1 MRPVRLELQG
11 FTSFRESTEI
21 DFSDCELFALVGPTG
36 SGKSTVIDAICFV
49 LYGSVPR
56 YDHKGLVAPV
66 ISHGKL
72 EAKVRLDFALGERQY
87 SAVRVVRQLSKG
99 NATTKEAVL
108 ECGGNVL
115 ARGAVELTAAITEL
129 LGLSFDH
136 FTRCVVLPQG
146 EFSRFL
152 HDGPKDRQ
160 GMIVKLLNLGI
171 YERMS
176 RRAQTLANEA
186 RMDCEVNERRLEEDF
201 AGATPEALQRARSRL
216 QRLQALERTVRE
228 ATPLLAELAE
238 KKRTAQAA
246 TQEALKAISL
256 LQSLEVPAEVTA
268 LGTRLSL
275 AASDL
280 ADAEAQAASAGDEL
294 AVQVTARAAHGP
306 REPVLEASAAHR
318 SRRELAQAVAEKA
331 KEVVAATSRLAGA
344 QSAHDEANTRIE
356 AATASEEA
364 ARSEHAAHDLASGLS
379 VGGPCPVCLQPVAE
393 LPEHEVAPDL
403 KVARA
408 ELMSAR
414 ADGVKATA
422 ELNTA
427 ATEVAAAQAGMNV
440 LEDQRTLLDAALAES
455 RDEKTL
461 TELLAAIDEAEQGV
475 EAARA
480 AEAKAI
486 RIARGA
492 RKEWEELQTAE
503 RKLRRQFDEGRD
515 RVAALR
521 PPPAD
526 GSDLAGDW
534 GNLALWA
541 ATRAPELQKEAAASE
556 ASAAEAAKEQTV
568 LTEDLER
575 SCRDCE
581 LEVVDGA
588 IFETVTS
595 AVAQTSFEL
604 KGIEQDI
611 AAAEKLRDVL
621 KSRRVEAKV
630 ASGLALELSAKP
642 GRFESWI
649 VEEALR
655 RLVEGAT
662 RTLNELSTSQY
673 SMTLSD
679 TGDFLVIDHHN
690 ADETRSAKTLSG
702 GETFLASLSLAL
714 SLSDQL
720 SQLAEQGAARLDA
733 IFLDEGFGTL
743 DADTLETVAAT
754 VENLAATG
762 RMVGI
767 VTHVREL
774 AERVPMQFRV
784 RKNQITS
791 TVERVA
797 DLEAQPA

>member
-1 MRPVRLELQG
+1 MRPLRLELQG
-11 FTSFRESTEI
+11 FTSFRDRTEI

-72 EAKVRLDFALGERQY
+72 EAKVRLDFALGEREY

-108 ECGGNVL
+108 ECGGVVL

-160 GMIVKLLNLGI
+160 GMIVKLLNLGV

-176 RRAQTLANEA
+176 HRAQALSNDA
-186 RMDCEVNERRLEEDF
+186 RIDCEVNDRRLEEDF
-201 AGATPEALQRARSRL
+201 ADATPEALRRARSGL
-216 QRLQALERTVRE
+216 ERLQALERTVRE
-228 ATPLLAELAE
+228 ATPRLAELAE

-246 TQEALKAISL
+246 AEEALKAISL
-256 LQSLEVPAEVTA
+256 LDSLEIPPEVTA
-268 LGTRLSL
+268 LGARLSL

-280 ADAEAQAASAGDEL
+280 ADAEAQIASTGDEL
-294 AVQVTARAAHGP
+294 SVQTAARAERGP
-306 REPVLEASAAHR
+306 REQVLEAIAAHR
-318 SRRELAQAVAEKA
+318 SRGELAQAVAEKA
-331 KEVVAATSRLAGA
+331 TEVGAAGSRLDGA
-344 QSAHDEANTRIE
+344 QSAHDEATARVE
-356 AATASEEA
+356 AAAASEEA
-364 ARSEHAAHDLASGLS
+364 VRGEHAAHALASDLT
-379 VGGPCPVCLQPVAE
+379 VGNDCPVCLQLVTE
-393 LPEHEVAPDL
+393 LPAHEVPPDL
-403 KVARA
+403 QVARA

-414 ADGVKATA
+414 ADGVKAAA
-422 ELNTA
+422 ELGA
-427 ATEVAAAQAGMNV
+427 AAKEVAAAQAGMSV
-440 LEDQRTLLDAALAES
+440 LDHQRDLLDAKLAEE
-455 RDEKTL
+455 RDEVTL
-461 TELLAAIDEAEQGV
+461 AEVLASIDEAEKGV

-486 RIARGA
+486 RNARAA
-492 RKEWEELQTAE
+492 RKEWEGLQAAE
-503 RKLRRQFDEGRD
+503 RKLRRQFDERRD
-515 RVAALR
+515 RVAAHR
-521 PPPAD
+521 PPPTE
-526 GSDLAGDW
+526 GPDLAGDW
-534 GNLALWA
+534 GSLALWA
-541 ATRAPELQKEAAASE
+541 ATRAPELAEEAAACE
-556 ASAAEAAKEQTV
+556 ASASEAAKEQTV

-581 LEVVDGA
+581 LEVQEGG
-588 IFETVTS
+588 ILETVAG
-595 AVAQTSFEL
+595 AVAVTSTAVR
-604 KGIEQDI
+604 GIEQGI
-611 AAAEKLRDVL
+611 ATAEELRALVA
-621 KSRRVEAKV
+621 RRRSEAKL
-630 ASGLALELSAKP
+630 ASGLALELSAKR

-662 RTLNELSTSQY
+662 QTLNELSTGQY

-679 TGDFLVIDHHN
+679 TGEFLVIDHHN

-720 SQLAEQGAARLDA
+720 SELATRGAARLDA

-774 AERVPMQFRV
+774 AERVPLQFRV

-791 TVERVA
+791 TVERIS

>member
-1 MRPVRLELQG
+1 MRPVRLQLQG

-56 YDHKGLVAPV
+56 YEHKGLVAPV

-72 EAKVRLDFALGERQY
+72 EAKVRLDFAIGEREF
-87 SAVRVVRQLSKG
+87 SAVRVVRQVSKG

-108 ECGGNVL
+108 ECAGEVL

-186 RMDCEVNERRLEEDF
+186 RINCEVNERRLEEDF
-201 AGATPEALQRARSRL
+201 ADATPEALQRARSGL
-216 QRLQALERTVRE
+216 ERLQALERTVRE
-228 ATPLLAELAE
+228 ATPHLAELSE
-238 KKRTAQAA
+238 KQRTAQAA

-256 LQSLEVPAEVTA
+256 LDSLEVPSEVTA
-268 LGTRLSL
+268 LGARLSL
-275 AASDL
+275 SVSDL
-280 ADAEAQAASAGDEL
+280 ADAEAQTASAGDEL
-294 AVQVTARAAHGP
+294 AVRVTARADRGP
-306 REPVLEASAAHR
+306 REPVLEALAAHR
-318 SRRELAQAVAEKA
+318 SRRDLAQAVAEKA
-331 KEVVAATSRLAGA
+331 NEVAAATSRLDGA
-344 QSAHDEANTRIE
+344 QAAHDEVNARIE

-364 ARSEHAAHDLASGLS
+364 ARSEHAAHDLASDLS
-379 VGGPCPVCLQPVAE
+379 VGNACPVCLQLVAE
-393 LPEHEVAPDL
+393 LPAHEVPPDL

-408 ELMSAR
+408 ESMSAR
-414 ADGVKATA
+414 ADGLKAAA
-422 ELNTA
+422 ELNA
-427 ATEVAAAQAGMNV
+427 AAKEVAAAQAGMNV
-440 LEDQRTLLDAALAES
+440 LEHQRNLLDAALAEE

-461 TELLAAIDEAEQGV
+461 TDVLAAIDEAEQGV

-486 RIARGA
+486 RNARAA
-492 RKEWEELQTAE
+492 RREWEELQTAE
-503 RKLRRQFDEGRD
+503 RKLRRQFDDRRD
-515 RVAALR
+515 RLAALR
-521 PPPAD
+521 PPPAE

-534 GNLALWA
+534 GKLALWA
-541 ATRAPELQKEAAASE
+541 ATRAPELEKEAAACE

-568 LTEDLER
+568 LIEDLGR

-581 LEVVDGA
+581 LEVVNGA
-588 IFETVTS
+588 IFETVMS
-595 AVAQTSFEL
+595 AAAQSAAEV
-604 KGIEQDI
+604 KGIERGI
-611 AAAEKLRDVL
+611 AAAHELRATL
-621 KSRRVEAKV
+621 KRRRAEAKV

-720 SQLAEQGAARLDA
+720 SELAEKGAARLDA

-774 AERVPMQFRV
+774 AERVPLQFRV

-791 TVERVA
+791 TVERVT
-797 DLEAQPA
+797 DLEVQPA

>member
-1 MRPVRLELQG
+1 MRPLRLELQG
-11 FTSFRESTEI
+11 FTSFRDRTEI

-72 EAKVRLDFALGERQY
+72 EAKVRLDFALGEREY
-87 SAVRVVRQLSKG
+87 SAVRVVRQISKG

-108 ECGGNVL
+108 ECGGEVL
-115 ARGAVELTAAITEL
+115 ARGAVELTAAISEL

-160 GMIVKLLNLGI
+160 GLIVKLLNLGV

-176 RRAQTLANEA
+176 HRAQALSNDA
-186 RMDCEVNERRLEEDF
+186 RIDCEVNERRLEEDF
-201 AGATPEALQRARSRL
+201 ANATPEALGRARAGL
-216 QRLQALERTVRE
+216 ERLQALERTVRE
-228 ATPLLAELAE
+228 ATPRLAELAE

-246 TQEALKAISL
+246 AEEALKAISL
-256 LQSLEVPAEVTA
+256 LDSLEVPPEVTA
-268 LGTRLSL
+268 LGAHLSL

-280 ADAEAQAASAGDEL
+280 ADSEAQIASTGDGL
-294 AVQVTARAAHGP
+294 AVQTAALAERGP
-306 REPVLEASAAHR
+306 REPVVNAIAAHR
-318 SRRELAQAVAEKA
+318 TRRELTQAVAGKA
-331 KEVVAATSRLAGA
+331 SEVGAATGKLDGA
-344 QSAHDEANTRIE
+344 QSAHDEATAQVE
-356 AATASEEA
+356 TAAASEEA
-364 ARSEHAAHDLASGLS
+364 ARSRHAAHDLASDLT
-379 VGGPCPVCLQPVAE
+379 VGNACPVCLQVVAE

-414 ADGVKATA
+414 ADGVRAAA
-422 ELNTA
+422 ELGA
-427 ATEVAAAQAGMNV
+427 AAKEVAAAQAGMS
-440 LEDQRTLLDAALAES
+440 LLAHQRDLLDAALAEE
-455 RDEKTL
+455 RDEVTL
-461 TELLAAIDEAEQGV
+461 AEVLASIKAAEQAV

-486 RIARGA
+486 RNARSA
-492 RKEWEELQTAE
+492 RKEWEGMQAAE
-503 RKLRRQFDEGRD
+503 RKLRRQFDERRD
-515 RVAALR
+515 RVAGLR
-521 PPPAD
+521 PPPTE

-534 GNLALWA
+534 GGLAQWA
-541 ATRAPELQKEAAASE
+541 VRRAPELAEEAAACE

-581 LEVVDGA
+581 VEVLEGG
-588 IFETVTS
+588 ILETVAG
-595 AVAQTSFEL
+595 AVAVTATAVR
-604 KGIEQDI
+604 GIEQGI
-611 AAAEKLRDVL
+611 ATAEALRTVVA
-621 KSRRVEAKV
+621 RRRKEAKL
-630 ASGLALELSAKP
+630 ASGLALELSAKR

-662 RTLNELSTSQY
+662 QTLNELSTGQY

-679 TGDFLVIDHHN
+679 TGEFLVIDHHN

-720 SQLAEQGAARLDA
+720 SELATKGAARLDA

-774 AERVPMQFRV
+774 AERVPLQFRV
-784 RKNQITS
+784 RKNQTTS

>member
-1 MRPVRLELQG
+1 MRPLRLELQG
-11 FTSFRESTEI
+11 FTSFRDRTEI

-36 SGKSTVIDAICFV
+36 SGKSTVIDALCFV

-56 YDHKGLVAPV
+56 YDHKGLVSPV

-72 EAKVRLDFALGERQY
+72 EAKVRLDFALGEREY

-108 ECGGNVL
+108 ECGGEVL
-115 ARGAVELTAAITEL
+115 ARGAVELTAAITDL

-160 GMIVKLLNLGI
+160 GMIVKLLNLGV

-176 RRAQTLANEA
+176 HRAQALSNDA
-186 RMDCEVNERRLEEDF
+186 RMDCGVNERRLQEDF
-201 AGATPEALQRARSRL
+201 AGATPEALRRARAGLERL
-216 QRLQALERTVRE
+216 RALEQTVKE
-228 ATPLLAELAE
+228 ATPRLAELAE
-238 KKRTAQAA
+238 KKKAA
-246 TQEALKAISL
+246 RAAAEEALKAVSL
-256 LQSLEVPAEVTA
+256 LDLLEVPPEVTA
-268 LGTRLSL
+268 LGARLKL

-280 ADAEAQAASAGDEL
+280 ADAEAQIATTGDEL
-294 AVQVTARAAHGP
+294 AVLTAARAERGP
-306 REPVLEASAAHR
+306 REPVLEAIAAHR
-318 SRRELAQAVAEKA
+318 RRGELAQAIAEKA
-331 KEVVAATSRLAGA
+331 SEVEAATHRLEGA
-344 QSAHDEANTRIE
+344 QSAHDAATTRLE
-356 AATASEEA
+356 AAASSEEA
-364 ARSEHAAHDLASGLS
+364 ARSQHAAHDLASLLTAGNN
-379 VGGPCPVCLQPVAE
+379 CPVCLQVVTE
-393 LPEHEVAPDL
+393 LPAHEVPPDL
-403 KVARA
+403 QTARA
-408 ELMSAR
+408 ELQSAR
-414 ADGVKATA
+414 MEGTNAAS
-422 ELNTA
+422 ELGA
-427 ATEVAAAQAGMNV
+427 AAKKMAAAQAGMSV
-440 LEDQRTLLDAALAES
+440 LEQQRDLLDRALAEE
-455 RDEKTL
+455 RDEATL
-461 TELLAAIDEAEQGV
+461 TEVLASIDEAELLV
-475 EAARA
+475 EAARS
-480 AEAKAI
+480 AESKAL
-486 RIARGA
+486 RNARAA
-492 RKEWEELQTAE
+492 RKESEDLQAAE
-503 RKLRRQFDEGRD
+503 RKLRRQFDDRRD

-521 PPPAD
+521 PPPTE
-526 GSDLAGDW
+526 GSNLAGDW
-534 GNLALWA
+534 GSLALWA
-541 ATRAPELQKEAAASE
+541 ASRAPELAEEATACE
-556 ASAAEAAKEQTV
+556 ASAAEADKEQTV

-581 LEVVDGA
+581 LEVLEGGILESVMGA
-588 IFETVTS
+588 VAVTS
-595 AVAQTSFEL
+595 TEVR
-604 KGIEQDI
+604 GIEQGI
-611 AAAEKLRDVL
+611 ASADVL
-621 KSRRVEAKV
+621 RTVVARRRKEAEL
-630 ASGLALELSAKP
+630 ASALALELSAKR

-655 RLVEGAT
+655 LLVDGAT
-662 RTLNELSTSQY
+662 QTLNELSTGQY

-679 TGDFLVIDHHN
+679 TGEFLVIDHHN

-720 SQLAEQGAARLDA
+720 SELATQGAARLDA

-774 AERVPMQFRV
+774 AERVPLQFRV
-784 RKNQITS
+784 RKNQTTS

>member
-1 MRPVRLELQG
+1 MRPLRLELQG
-11 FTSFRESTEI
+11 FTSFRDKTAI

-72 EAKVRLDFALGERQY
+72 EAKVRLDFALGEREY

-108 ECGGNVL
+108 QCGGEVL
-115 ARGAVELTAAITEL
+115 ARGAVELTAAIGEL

-160 GMIVKLLNLGI
+160 GMIVKLLNLGV

-176 RRAQTLANEA
+176 HRAQALGNEA
-186 RMDCEVNERRLEEDF
+186 RIDCEVNERRIEEDF
-201 AGATPEALQRARSRL
+201 AGATPEALQHARAGLERL
-216 QRLQALERTVRE
+216 QTLERTVKE
-228 ATPLLAELAE
+228 ASPRLAELAE

-246 TQEALKAISL
+246 AEDARSAISL
-256 LQSLEVPAEVTA
+256 VDSLEVPPEVTA
-268 LGTRLSL
+268 LGARLSL

-280 ADAEAQAASAGDEL
+280 ADAESLIVSTGDEL
-294 AVQVTARAAHGP
+294 AVRTAARADRGP
-306 REPVLEASAAHR
+306 KEPVLEAIAAHQ
-318 SRRELAQAVAEKA
+318 SRRKLAQAVAEKA
-331 KEVVAATSRLAGA
+331 VEVGAAAGRHDAAQSVHDEATSRV
-344 QSAHDEANTRIE
+344 
-356 AATASEEA
+356 AAAAASEEA
-364 ARSEHAAHDLASGLS
+364 VRSEHAAHDLASDLT
-379 VGGPCPVCLQPVAE
+379 VGNACPVCLQLVAE
-393 LPEHEVAPDL
+393 LPAHELPPDL
-403 KVARA
+403 QVARA
-408 ELMSAR
+408 ELQSAR
-414 ADGVKATA
+414 ADEVDAA
-422 ELNTA
+422 ARLNA
-427 ATEVAAAQAGMNV
+427 AAKEVAAAQASMSV
-440 LEDQRTLLDAALAES
+440 LENQRDLLDAALAEE
-455 RDEKTL
+455 RDEATL
-461 TELLAAIDEAEQGV
+461 TEVLASIEVAERGL

-480 AEAKAI
+480 AEAKSL
-486 RIARGA
+486 RNARAA
-492 RKEWEELQTAE
+492 RKAWEDLQAAE
-503 RKLRRQFDEGRD
+503 RKLRRGFDDRRD
-515 RVAALR
+515 RVAALH
-521 PPPAD
+521 PPSTE
-526 GSDLAGDW
+526 GLDLAEDW
-534 GNLALWA
+534 GSLALWA
-541 ATRAPELQKEAAASE
+541 ATRAPELAEEATACE
-556 ASAAEAAKEQTV
+556 ASASEAAKEQTV

-581 LEVVDGA
+581 LEVLEGG
-588 IFETVTS
+588 ILETVAG
-595 AVAQTSFEL
+595 AVAVTST
-604 KGIEQDI
+604 KVRGIEQDI
-611 AAAEKLRDVL
+611 ATAEELRTVVA
-621 KSRRVEAKV
+621 RRRKEGKV
-630 ASGLALELSAKP
+630 ASGLALELSAKR

-662 RTLNELSTSQY
+662 RTLNELSTGQY

-679 TGDFLVIDHHN
+679 TGEFLVIDHHN
-690 ADETRSAKTLSG
+690 ANETRSAKTLSG

-720 SQLAEQGAARLDA
+720 SELATQGAARLDA

-774 AERVPMQFRV
+774 AERVPLQFRV

-791 TVERVA
+791 TVERIA
-797 DLEAQPA
+797 DLEVQPA

>member
-1 MRPVRLELQG
+1 MRPLRLELQG
-11 FTSFRESTEI
+11 FTSFRDRTEI

-36 SGKSTVIDAICFV
+36 SGKSTVIDALCFV

-72 EAKVRLDFALGERQY
+72 EAKVRLDFALGEREY

-108 ECGGNVL
+108 ECGGEVL

-160 GMIVKLLNLGI
+160 GMIVKLLNLGV
-171 YERMS
+171 YEQMS
-176 RRAQTLANEA
+176 HRAQALSNDA
-186 RMDCEVNERRLEEDF
+186 RMDCEVNERRLQEDF
-201 AGATPEALQRARSRL
+201 AGATPEALRRARAGL
-216 QRLQALERTVRE
+216 ERLQALEQTVRA
-228 ATPLLAELAE
+228 ATPRLAELAE
-238 KKRTAQAA
+238 KKRTARAA
-246 TQEALKAISL
+246 AEEALKAISL
-256 LQSLEVPAEVTA
+256 LDSLEVPPEVTA
-268 LGTRLSL
+268 LGARLKL

-280 ADAEAQAASAGDEL
+280 ADAEAQIATTGDEV
-294 AVQVTARAAHGP
+294 AVRTAARAERGP
-306 REPVLEASAAHR
+306 REPVLGAIAAHR
-318 SRRELAQAVAEKA
+318 RRGELAQAIAEKA
-331 KEVVAATSRLAGA
+331 SEVEAADRRLEGA
-344 QSAHDEANTRIE
+344 QSAHDEATTLLE
-356 AATASEEA
+356 AAASSEEA
-364 ARSEHAAHDLASGLS
+364 ARSRHAAHDLASVLTAGNN
-379 VGGPCPVCLQPVAE
+379 CPVCLQVVTE
-393 LPEHEVAPDL
+393 LPSHEVPPDL
-403 KVARA
+403 QTARA
-408 ELMSAR
+408 ELQSAR
-414 ADGVKATA
+414 VEGTKAA
-422 ELNTA
+422 SELGA
-427 ATEVAAAQAGMNV
+427 AAKEMAAAQAGMSV
-440 LEDQRTLLDAALAES
+440 LEQQRDLLDRALAEE
-455 RDEKTL
+455 RDEATL
-461 TELLAAIDEAEQGV
+461 TEVLASIDEAELLV
-475 EAARA
+475 EAARS
-480 AEAKAI
+480 AESKAL
-486 RIARGA
+486 RNARAA
-492 RKEWEELQTAE
+492 RKETEDLQAAE
-503 RKLRRQFDEGRD
+503 HKLRRQFDDRRD

-521 PPPAD
+521 PPPTE
-526 GSDLAGDW
+526 GSNLAGDW
-534 GNLALWA
+534 GRLALWA
-541 ATRAPELQKEAAASE
+541 AGRAPELAEEAAACE
-556 ASAAEAAKEQTV
+556 ASAAEADKEQTV

-581 LEVVDGA
+581 LDVLEGG
-588 IFETVTS
+588 ILETVMG
-595 AVAQTSFEL
+595 AVAVTSTEV
-604 KGIEQDI
+604 KGIEQGI
-611 AAAEKLRDVL
+611 ASAEALRTVVA
-621 KSRRVEAKV
+621 RRRKEAEL
-630 ASGLALELSAKP
+630 ASGLALELSAKR

-655 RLVEGAT
+655 RLVDGAT
-662 RTLNELSTSQY
+662 RTLNELSTGQY

-679 TGDFLVIDHHN
+679 TGEFLVIDHHN

-720 SQLAEQGAARLDA
+720 SELATQGAARLDA

-774 AERVPMQFRV
+774 AERVPLQFRV
-784 RKNQITS
+784 RKNQTTS

>member
-1 MRPVRLELQG
+1 MRPLRLELQG
-11 FTSFRESTEI
+11 FTSFRERTEI

-56 YDHKGLVAPV
+56 YEHKGLVAPV
-66 ISHGKL
+66 ISQGKL
-72 EAKVRLDFALGERQY
+72 EAKVRLDFTLGETEY
-87 SAVRVVRQLSKG
+87 SAVRVIRQLSKG

-108 ECGGNVL
+108 ECGGEVL
-115 ARGAVELTAAITEL
+115 ARGAVELTAAISEL

-176 RRAQTLANEA
+176 RRAQALANEA
-186 RMDCEVNERRLEEDF
+186 RIDCEVNERRLEEDF
-201 AGATPEALQRARSRL
+201 ADANPEALQRARSGL
-216 QRLQALERTVRE
+216 ARLQALQRTVRE
-228 ATPLLAELAE
+228 ATPRLTELAE
-238 KKRTAQAA
+238 RKRTAEAA

-256 LQSLEVPAEVTA
+256 LDSLEVPAEVTA

-280 ADAEAQAASAGDEL
+280 ADAEAQTASAGDEL
-294 AVQVTARAAHGP
+294 AVRVTARATHGP
-306 REPVLEASAAHR
+306 REPILEALAAHR
-318 SRRELAQAVAEKA
+318 SRRELTQAVAEKA
-331 KEVVAATSRLAGA
+331 KNVEAATSRLDGA
-344 QSAHDEANTRIE
+344 QSAHDAANARIE
-356 AATASEEA
+356 AASASEDA
-364 ARSEHAAHDLASGLS
+364 ARSDHAAHELASGLS
-379 VGGPCPVCLQPVAE
+379 VGDDCPVCLQLVSE
-393 LPEHEVAPDL
+393 LPAHEVPPDL
-403 KVARA
+403 EVARA

-414 ADGVKATA
+414 ADGLQVAA

-440 LEDQRTLLDAALAES
+440 LEQQRTLLDAALAEE

-461 TELLAAIDEAEQGV
+461 TEVLASIEEAEQGV

-486 RIARGA
+486 RNARAA
-492 RKEWEELQTAE
+492 RKEWEELQRAE
-503 RKLRRQFDEGRD
+503 RKLRRQFDDRRD
-515 RVAALR
+515 RLATLR
-521 PPPAD
+521 PPSAD
-526 GSDLAGDW
+526 GSDLAADW
-534 GNLALWA
+534 GNLARWA
-541 ATRAPELQKEAAASE
+541 ATRSPELHKEAAACE

-568 LTEDLER
+568 LIEDLER

-581 LEVVDGA
+581 LEVVGGA
-588 IFETVTS
+588 VFETVTS
-595 AVAQTSFEL
+595 AVAQTSSEVR
-604 KGIEQDI
+604 GIAQSI
-611 AAAEKLRDVL
+611 AAAEKLRGEL
-621 KSRRVEAKV
+621 NRLRAEAKV

-662 RTLNELSTSQY
+662 RTLNELSSSQY

-720 SQLAEQGAARLDA
+720 SELAERGAARLDA

-774 AERVPMQFRV
+774 AERVPLQFRV

-791 TVERVA
+791 TVQRVPDQELRSA
-797 DLEAQPA
+797 

>member
-1 MRPVRLELQG
+1 MRPLRLELQG
-11 FTSFRESTEI
+11 FTSFRDRTEI

-72 EAKVRLDFALGERQY
+72 EAKVRLDFALGEREY

-108 ECGGNVL
+108 ECGGEVL
-115 ARGAVELTAAITEL
+115 ARGAFELTAAITEL

-160 GMIVKLLNLGI
+160 GMIVKLLNLGV

-176 RRAQTLANEA
+176 HRAQALSNDA
-186 RMDCEVNERRLEEDF
+186 RIDCEVNDRRLEEDF
-201 AGATPEALQRARSRL
+201 ADATPDALRRARSGL
-216 QRLQALERTVRE
+216 ERLQALERTVRE
-228 ATPLLAELAE
+228 ATPRLAELAE

-246 TQEALKAISL
+246 AEEALKAISL
-256 LQSLEVPAEVTA
+256 LDSLEIPPEVTA
-268 LGTRLSL
+268 LGARLSL

-280 ADAEAQAASAGDEL
+280 ADAEARIASTGDEL
-294 AVQVTARAAHGP
+294 AVQTAARAERGP
-306 REPVLEASAAHR
+306 REPVLEAIAAHR
-318 SRRELAQAVAEKA
+318 SRGELAQAVAEKA
-331 KEVVAATSRLAGA
+331 TEVGAAGSRLDGA
-344 QSAHDEANTRIE
+344 QSAHDEAIARVQ
-356 AATASEEA
+356 AAAASEEA
-364 ARSEHAAHDLASGLS
+364 ARGEHAARALASDLT
-379 VGGPCPVCLQPVAE
+379 VGNDCPVCLQLVTE
-393 LPEHEVAPDL
+393 LPAHEVPPDL
-403 KVARA
+403 QVARA

-414 ADGVKATA
+414 ADGIKAA
-422 ELNTA
+422 SELGA
-427 ATEVAAAQAGMNV
+427 AAKEMAAAQAGMNV
-440 LEDQRTLLDAALAES
+440 LEHQRDLLDAKLAEE
-455 RDEKTL
+455 RDEVTL
-461 TELLAAIDEAEQGV
+461 AEVLASIDEAEKGV

-486 RIARGA
+486 RNARAA
-492 RKEWEELQTAE
+492 RKEWEGLQAAE
-503 RKLRRQFDEGRD
+503 RKLRRQFDERRD
-515 RVAALR
+515 RVAAHR
-521 PPPAD
+521 PPPTE
-526 GSDLAGDW
+526 GPDLAGDW
-534 GNLALWA
+534 GSLALWA
-541 ATRAPELQKEAAASE
+541 ARRAPELAEEAAACE
-556 ASAAEAAKEQTV
+556 ASASEAAKEQTV

-581 LEVVDGA
+581 LEVLEGG
-588 IFETVTS
+588 ILETVAG
-595 AVAQTSFEL
+595 AVAVTSTAVR
-604 KGIEQDI
+604 GIEQGI
-611 AAAEKLRDVL
+611 ATAEELRAVVA
-621 KSRRVEAKV
+621 RRRSEAKL
-630 ASGLALELSAKP
+630 ASGLALELSAKR

-662 RTLNELSTSQY
+662 QTLNELSTGQY

-679 TGDFLVIDHHN
+679 TGEFLVIDHHN

-720 SQLAEQGAARLDA
+720 SELATRGAARLDA

-774 AERVPMQFRV
+774 AERVPLQFRV

-791 TVERVA
+791 TVERISE
-797 DLEAQPA
+797 LEAQPA

>member
-1 MRPVRLELQG
+1 VMG
-11 FTSFRESTEI
+11 
-21 DFSDCELFALVGPTG
+21 
-36 SGKSTVIDAICFV
+36 
-49 LYGSVPR
+49 
-56 YDHKGLVAPV
+56 
-66 ISHGKL
+66 
-72 EAKVRLDFALGERQY
+72 
-87 SAVRVVRQLSKG
+87 
-99 NATTKEAVL
+99 
-108 ECGGNVL
+108 
-115 ARGAVELTAAITEL
+115 
-129 LGLSFDH
+129 
-136 FTRCVVLPQG
+136 
-146 EFSRFL
+146 
-152 HDGPKDRQ
+152 
-160 GMIVKLLNLGI
+160 
-171 YERMS
+171 
-176 RRAQTLANEA
+176 
-186 RMDCEVNERRLEEDF
+186 
-201 AGATPEALQRARSRL
+201 
-216 QRLQALERTVRE
+216 

-238 KKRTAQAA
+238 KKKTAQAA
-246 TQEALKAISL
+246 TQEARKAISL

-280 ADAEAQAASAGDEL
+280 ADAESQAASAGDEL

-306 REPVLEASAAHR
+306 REPVLEAFAAHR
-318 SRRELAQAVAEKA
+318 RRRELAQAIAEKA
-331 KEVVAATSRLAGA
+331 KEVEAATSRLAGA
-344 QSAHDEANTRIE
+344 KLVHDEANTRIE

-403 KVARA
+403 KLARA

-414 ADGVKATA
+414 ADGLKATA

-440 LEDQRTLLDAALAES
+440 LEHQRTLLDEALAES

-486 RIARGA
+486 RIARAA

-503 RKLRRQFDEGRD
+503 RKLRRQFDDRRD

-541 ATRAPELQKEAAASE
+541 AARAPELQKEAAASE
-556 ASAAEAAKEQTV
+556 ASAVEAAKEQTV

-575 SCRDCE
+575 ACRDCE

-588 IFETVTS
+588 VFETVTS

-621 KSRRVEAKV
+621 KSRRVEANV

>member
-1 MRPVRLELQG
+1 M
-11 FTSFRESTEI
+11 
-21 DFSDCELFALVGPTG
+21 
-36 SGKSTVIDAICFV
+36 
-49 LYGSVPR
+49 
-56 YDHKGLVAPV
+56 
-66 ISHGKL
+66 
-72 EAKVRLDFALGERQY
+72 
-87 SAVRVVRQLSKG
+87 
-99 NATTKEAVL
+99 
-108 ECGGNVL
+108 
-115 ARGAVELTAAITEL
+115 
-129 LGLSFDH
+129 
-136 FTRCVVLPQG
+136 
-146 EFSRFL
+146 
-152 HDGPKDRQ
+152 
-160 GMIVKLLNLGI
+160 
-171 YERMS
+171 
-176 RRAQTLANEA
+176 
-186 RMDCEVNERRLEEDF
+186 
-201 AGATPEALQRARSRL
+201 
-216 QRLQALERTVRE
+216 
-228 ATPLLAELAE
+228 
-238 KKRTAQAA
+238 
-246 TQEALKAISL
+246 
-256 LQSLEVPAEVTA
+256 
-268 LGTRLSL
+268 
-275 AASDL
+275 
-280 ADAEAQAASAGDEL
+280 
-294 AVQVTARAAHGP
+294 
-306 REPVLEASAAHR
+306 
-318 SRRELAQAVAEKA
+318 
-331 KEVVAATSRLAGA
+331 
-344 QSAHDEANTRIE
+344 
-356 AATASEEA
+356 
-364 ARSEHAAHDLASGLS
+364 
-379 VGGPCPVCLQPVAE
+379 CLQPVAE
-393 LPEHEVAPDL
+393 LPDL
-403 KVARA
+403 KMARA
-408 ELMSAR
+408 ELISAR
-414 ADGVKATA
+414 AHGLKATA

-427 ATEVAAAQAGMNV
+427 ATEVAAAQAGINV
-440 LEDQRTLLDAALAES
+440 LEHQRTLLDAALAES

-503 RKLRRQFDEGRD
+503 RKLRRQFDDRRD

-581 LEVVDGA
+581 LEVVEGA

-604 KGIEQDI
+604 KGIEQGI

-655 RLVEGAT
+655 LLVEGAT